1 MTRKLLYTIALTIGL
16 IVFFSAPVALSQSST
31 PHTRPPI
38 LPQDQAP
45 LPDRPGQGNPEQGIQ
60 DRVAPFPPDQS
71 QPVATSP
78 APATS
83 TLADSQAR
91 VQEALQ
97 RDMPGSGIQVSVTD
111 NGSLQLT
118 GSVPTSDQKRRAE
131 DIARSTTNNQSI
143 VNRIAV
149 TGEQA
154 PGQTAVPR

>member
-16 IVFFSAPVALSQSST
+16 LVFLGAPVALAQASR
-31 PHTRPPI
+31 PHTRPPV

-45 LPDRPGQGNPEQGIQ
+45 LPDRPGQEIQ
-60 DRVAPFPPDQS
+60 DRVAPFPPDQN
-71 QPVATSP
+71 QTVATSP
-78 APATS
+78 APAMS
-83 TLADSQAR
+83 TLADTQSR

-131 DIARSTTNNQSI
+131 DIARSMTNNQSI
-143 VNRIAV
+143 VNKITVR
-149 TGEQA
+149 GEQA
-154 PGQTAVPR
+154 PDQAAVPR